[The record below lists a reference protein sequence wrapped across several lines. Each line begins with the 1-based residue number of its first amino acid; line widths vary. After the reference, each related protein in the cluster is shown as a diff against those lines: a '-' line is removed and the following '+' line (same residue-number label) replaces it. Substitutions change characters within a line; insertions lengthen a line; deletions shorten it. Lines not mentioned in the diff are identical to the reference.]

1 MEKDSRCLIP
11 AAPIGNREESR
22 ETIIRGGKQMK
33 DSKKKIENLI
43 ARIEKTLDGTAHPF
57 SHDETEMYPKLV
69 SAEIALLQMFAQI
82 DHQEYL
88 DANPPP
94 QGSDPRF
101 VQ

>member
-1 MEKDSRCLIP
+1 MEKIAAVLSR
-11 AAPIGNREESR
+11 RRRS
-22 ETIIRGGKQMK
+22 ETARNPERTFRGGKQMK
-33 DSKKKIENLI
+33 DSKKKIEKLI

-69 SAEIALLQMFAQI
+69 SAEIALLQMFAQVER
-82 DHQEYL
+82 QEYL

-94 QGSDPRF
+94 QGPDPGF